1 MRHYRNVF
9 IALGGAW
16 LLGLACALWAL
27 GYDGELRGQRDKARE
42 AGRQAFERLVFARRA
57 QSELEAGMPPLRS
70 FLKAWDPHLR
80 RGSDEREVG
89 IALRAGLEALAQQR
103 LSLVTDQATTPEAG
117 RVLLGGRSLRVQR
130 VSLRASG
137 ESLAALV
144 TWLGEA
150 EQSFPYARVEAW
162 ELASAGGANCSLRAM
177 LSQPLSGESSERKGV
192 VQR

>member
-9 IALGGAW
+9 IGFAGIW
-16 LLGLACALWAL
+16 LLGLACAVCAM
-27 GYDGELRGQRDKARE
+27 GYDADLRAQQVRSRE
-42 AGRQAFERLVFARRA
+42 AGRQAFECLIVARRA
-57 QSELEAGMPPLRS
+57 QAELEAGMPPLRH
-70 FLKAWDPHLR
+70 FLKEWDPHLR

-150 EQSFPYARVEAW
+150 ELSFPYARVEAW
-162 ELASAGGANCSLRAM
+162 ELASAGGANCSLRVL
-177 LSQPLSGESSERKGV
+177 LSQPLSGEVSERKGV
-192 VQR
+192 VQ

>member
-1 MRHYRNVF
+1 MRHYLNVF
-9 IALGGAW
+9 TCIACVW
-16 LLGLACALWAL
+16 LLGLACAAWAL
-27 GYDGELRGQRDKARE
+27 GYEGDLRGQRDRAQE
-42 AGRQAFERLVFARRA
+42 AGRQAFESLMKARRA
-57 QSELEAGMPPLRS
+57 QAELEAGMPPLRQ
-70 FLKAWDPHLR
+70 FLKEWDPHLR

-89 IALRAGLEALAQQR
+89 IALRAGLEVLAQQR

-117 RVLLGGRSLRVQR
+117 KVLLGGRSLRVQR

-150 EQSFPYARVEAW
+150 ELSFPYARVEAW
-162 ELASAGGANCSLRAM
+162 ELASAGGSNCSLRAM
-177 LSQPLSGESSERKGV
+177 LTQPLTGETSERKGV